1 MARDRELRIVLRHV
15 AAAVALAALAAG
27 RPAAAQLPSASS
39 AALGVADNFM
49 ARARGYHAVAW
60 NPAGLGLAG
69 NPRFSLTLL
78 PVRGIAGLDPIT
90 VSDLAD
96 YEGQFLTDD
105 VKADWLQR
113 ITDNGGQTGSAGAD
127 VTFLALNIGRLGFQA
142 STVVRGSVN
151 VAPEG
156 AELLLYGN
164 AGRTGQARDF
174 TTSGSTIDLVATSTL
189 ALSLGIPVNLKPGGA
204 PDQSAAI
211 GVTVKQ
217 VIGHFVARA
226 EDRGSV
232 LSSNPLSIEAN
243 FPAVHTSSEEAGVN
257 NGSGI
262 GLDLGAAWRGGSW
275 TLAAALRN
283 VINTFE
289 WDEAKLAFR
298 PGHALVDRDTTS
310 TDFDERPFAEAPQF
324 LKDAIQDLKYEPV
337 VAVGIAFRPRSSLA
351 VSADFRQRLGEGIAL
366 EPKTHAGVGVELRPL
381 PVLPLRGGIAAVTGG
396 FQIAGGFG
404 LEFGAINLTV
414 AAARRSG
421 DLGTDA
427 IGMFALSFGGR

>member
-1 MARDRELRIVLRHV
+1 MGRDREIRFLLRGV
-15 AAAVALAALAAG
+15 AAALALAPLAAA
-27 RPAAAQLPSASS
+27 RSAAAQLPSASG
-39 AALGVADNFM
+39 AALGVADNFT

-69 NPRFSLTLL
+69 NPGFSLALL
-78 PVRGIAGLDPIT
+78 PVRGIAGLGPVT

-96 YEGQFLTDD
+96 YQGQFLSDD

-113 ITDNGGQTGSAGAD
+113 ITDDGGQTGSAGAD

-151 VAPEG
+151 VAPDG

-174 TTSGSTIDLVATSTL
+174 STGGSTIDLVATSTL
-189 ALSLGIPVNLKPGGA
+189 ALSLGIPLNLKLGA
-204 PDQSAAI
+204 MPDQSFALGI
-211 GVTVKQ
+211 TVKQ
-217 VIGHFVARA
+217 VIGHFVVRA

-232 LSSNPLSIEAN
+232 LSSDPLRIEAN
-243 FPAVHTSSEEAGVN
+243 FPAVHTSTEEAGVN

-262 GLDLGAAWRGGSW
+262 GVDLGAAWRGGSW
-275 TLAAALRN
+275 TVAAALKN
-283 VINTFE
+283 VINTFA
-289 WDEAKLAFR
+289 WDETKLAFR
-298 PGHALVDRDTTS
+298 PGHALFDRDTTS
-310 TDFDERPFAEAPQF
+310 TDFDERPFAQAPQF
-324 LKDAIQDLKYEPV
+324 LKDAIAELKYDPV
-337 VAVGIAFRPRSSLA
+337 VAVGIAFRPGSGLA

-381 PVLPLRGGIAAVTGG
+381 PVLPLRGGIAVVTGG
-396 FQIAGGFG
+396 FQISGGAG
-404 LEFGAINLTV
+404 LEFGAINLT
-414 AAARRSG
+414 AAAASRSG
-421 DLGTDA
+421 DLGTDT